1 MPGVQRLPFGSH
13 GNLLIC
19 ISSGDL
25 MSHSLWLVL
34 KLQEPNLSRLRKAGF
49 APKEDKRMGPP
60 GLIAA
65 VCAGAMGKLS
75 LLHKKTLAGLSDDMS
90 LQELR
95 SHTQRSQNKIK
106 TREKWPLPVRSNN
119 VIGAGQLP
127 KGGNHL
133 IYTICQE
140 RSRQYMGSGML
151 KKQSP
156 SRGLKPECLSTTRY
170 SQIPTMRRPA

>member
-1 MPGVQRLPFGSH
+1 MPGPWENSPYFTKRHLQVSLMTCPFKREMTQGLPWW
-13 GNLLIC
+13 
-19 ISSGDL
+19 SSGEDPVL
-25 MSHSLWLVL
+25 PLQVARVHSLV
-34 KLQEPNLSRLRKAGF
+34 R
-49 APKEDKRMGPP
+49 
-60 GLIAA
+60 
-65 VCAGAMGKLS
+65 
-75 LLHKKTLAGLSDDMS
+75 
-90 LQELR
+90 ELR

-127 KGGNHL
+127 NGGNHL